1 LHEFSQL
8 TGSLL
13 TIRAHLVMVLSST
26 KQEALMSFNR
36 CLSVA
41 VLAASWLLLPSTAR
55 ATPILGQVNNFEDGT
70 TQGWLINLLNMSPPP
85 AEALPVNVPTGGP
98 AGAEDNYLRLTSVG
112 GNGPGGRLV
121 ALNLTPLWTGNYLTS
136 GVNAISMDVN
146 NVGTTDLS
154 LRLYLENPMMG
165 PPTDE
170 AITSAVFL
178 AAGSGWRPVTFLIDP
193 ANLIVLS
200 GNATTLLSNVT
211 SLRIYNGPTASFP
224 GPGVPAQLGV
234 DNIGATAVPEPASM
248 LLLGIGLAGI
258 GMTKRRS

>member
-1 LHEFSQL
+1 
-8 TGSLL
+8 
-13 TIRAHLVMVLSST
+13 
-26 KQEALMSFNR
+26 
-36 CLSVA
+36 
-41 VLAASWLLLPSTAR
+41 
-55 ATPILGQVNNFEDGT
+55 
-70 TQGWLINLLNMSPPP
+70 
-85 AEALPVNVPTGGP
+85 
-98 AGAEDNYLRLTSVG
+98 
-112 GNGPGGRLV
+112 
-121 ALNLTPLWTGNYLTS
+121 LWTGNYLTS